1 VVIRLDGRDKY
12 LLDKIRRE
20 NLVQLSR
27 VADAKRLER
36 MQAQG
41 LVARDQATRFLY
53 LTDAGK
59 AIVDP
64 PSQTDV

>member
-12 LLDKIRRE
+12 LLDKVRRE
-20 NLVQLSR
+20 NLFQLSR

-41 LVARDQATRFLY
+41 LVARDPATGFLY
-53 LTDAGK
+53 LTDAGR

-64 PSQTDV
+64 ASQTDV